1 MQIKRLTPILNY
13 VGLLLLAL
21 LMMIVM
27 DQPAHASSQWKNLQG
42 SPECGGVDKRG
53 NLQEPCGRVSAKFQ
67 SKAVGKCPDG
77 SFFDLGTWT
86 CYACPD
92 GYNRNAKSISGEKAC
107 DKPTGVKQLL
117 SATFLGKKECPAGSF
132 LDKRNGGECWSCPKG
147 YGRTAASVDKWN
159 ACGMVLKK
167 AVSATFEGRA
177 CPQDSFTDP
186 RNGGE
191 CWSCPEG
198 FNRTAN
204 AVTGK
209 NACVKTIDFL
219 PATKITALTCPAG
232 QIFDFIDGGTCWS
245 CPDTYLRT
253 SFSVKSAKAC
263 KATEM
268 KWISPNRD
276 MPGLFGLSPAVEEL
290 ALELVRDRTEI
301 DEIIAQTVLELDDT
315 TLEELS
321 YTEWLL
327 IENEPWRSEALSA
340 LIAQRLM
347 KAATTAPGQRTALEK
362 RLLEDVGKQI
372 QWNRQ
377 FLASQLRQLFNNWQ
391 KTKDLE
397 FAESSS
403 HNMLAFAGSVT
414 EPPNFNEVLSATLQ
428 AGTMAGTFGSGVG
441 VGFFLRT
448 FKAVFPYRRFVS
460 KAGTKAGAAIAGQ
473 AAKAA
478 TQSTKV
484 LTTIVTPLGKI
495 SVTMT
500 RLVTGASG
508 PVMTAVTTAITIAM
522 ELDKF
527 IKIEAAEGKIRQ
539 AETIASRPA
548 DIALMLQEKAGDEQ
562 LMYHWTILTAGDTR
576 PSANYAR
583 AIASIKAGG
592 SVAASTGPVMPVIVG
607 GTAYDG
613 GKAAI
618 AAESKVLN
626 DGLKKQEAKVP
637 GTFRLEF
644 TASPGLCLVK
654 QGGDSLVAVL
664 GECKTPEAP
673 WVFPNART
681 RELVVIDNYCLSI
694 EAKQLGVN
702 DPVWI
707 RKCSNANL
715 KTWGL
720 DQVGQ
725 IRYVGTGRRM
735 CMTVAD
741 AKPAIGSVVKME
753 PCKVRRIESQVWRP
767 WTYAG

>member
-1 MQIKRLTPILNY
+1 MQIRRLTPILNY
-13 VGLLLLAL
+13 AGLLLLAL

-27 DQPAHASSQWKNLQG
+27 DRPAHASSQWKNLQG
-42 SPECGGVDKRG
+42 TPECGGVDKRG
-53 NLQEPCGRVSAKFQ
+53 KLQEPCGRVSAKFE

-77 SFFDLGTWT
+77 SFFDLGTWS

-92 GYNRNAKSISGEKAC
+92 GYNRNAKSISGDKAC
-107 DKPTGVKQLL
+107 DRPMKSTQHVT
-117 SATFLGKKECPAGSF
+117 ATFLGKKECPAGSF

-198 FNRTAN
+198 FNRTAT
-204 AVTGK
+204 AVTGNK
-209 NACVKTIDFL
+209 ACVKTIDFM

-232 QIFDFIDGGTCWS
+232 QAFDFIDGGTCWS
-245 CPDTYLRT
+245 CPETYVRT
-253 SFSVKSAKAC
+253 SFSVKGPKAC

-268 KWISPNRD
+268 KWSSPKRN

-290 ALELVRDRTEI
+290 TLELVRDRTEI
-301 DEIIAQTVLELDDT
+301 DEIIAETVHELDDT
-315 TLEELS
+315 TVEELS
-321 YTEWLL
+321 YVEWLL
-327 IENEPWRSEALSA
+327 IENEPWRSEALASV
-340 LIAQRLM
+340 IAQRLM
-347 KAATTAPGQRTALEK
+347 KAAATAPGKRTALEK
-362 RLLEDVGKQI
+362 RLLDDVGVQI

-377 FLASQLRQLFNNWQ
+377 FIASQLRQVFENWE
-391 KTKDLE
+391 KTKELE
-397 FAESSS
+397 FAEDTR
-403 HNMLAFAGSVT
+403 HNMLAFAGAIS
-414 EPPNFNEVLSATLQ
+414 EAPNFNEVLSASLQ
-428 AGTMAGTFGSGVG
+428 GGAMAGTFASGIG
-441 VGFFLRT
+441 NGFFMAS
-448 FKAVFPYRRFVS
+448 FKAFAPYRNRAAQ
-460 KAGTKAGAAIAGQ
+460 AGTEA
-473 AAKAA
+473 AAKLSA
-478 TQSTKV
+478 KV
-484 LTTIVTPLGKI
+484 LTKIVTPLGKV

-500 RLVTGASG
+500 RMVSGAAG
-508 PVMTAVTTAITIAM
+508 PALTAITTAISIAM
-522 ELDKF
+522 EIDKI

-539 AETIASRPA
+539 AELIASRPA
-548 DIALMLQEKAGDEQ
+548 DIPLLLQEKTGEEQ
-562 LMYHWTILTAGDTR
+562 FLYHWSALIAAETR

-592 SVAASTGPVMPVIVG
+592 TVAASTGPVMPVIVG

-626 DGLKKQEAKVP
+626 DGLKKQEAKVA

-654 QGGDSLVAVL
+654 QEGDSLVAVL
-664 GECKTPEAP
+664 GKCNTPEAP

-694 EAKQLGVN
+694 EAEKLGVN
-702 DPVWI
+702 DPIWI

-753 PCKVRRIESQVWRP
+753 PCKVKRIESQVWRP

>member
-1 MQIKRLTPILNY
+1 MQIRRLTPILNY
-13 VGLLLLAL
+13 AGLLLLAL
-21 LMMIVM
+21 LMTIVI
-27 DQPAHASSQWKNLQG
+27 DRPAQASSQWKNLQG
-42 SPECGGVDKRG
+42 GPECGGVDRSGK
-53 NLQEPCGRVSAKFQ
+53 LQEPCERVSAKFEK
-67 SKAVGKCPDG
+67 KAVGKCPDG
-77 SFFDLGTWT
+77 SFFDLGTWS

-92 GYNRNAKSISGEKAC
+92 GYNRNAKNISGDKAC
-107 DKPTGVKQLL
+107 DRPMKSTQHMT
-117 SATFLGKKECPAGSF
+117 ATFLGKKECPAGSF

-177 CPQDSFTDP
+177 CPQEAFTDP

-219 PATKITALTCPAG
+219 PAEKITALTCPAG

-253 SFSVKSAKAC
+253 SFSVKSTKAC

-276 MPGLFGLSPAVEEL
+276 LPGLFGLSPAVEEL

-301 DEIIAQTVLELDDT
+301 DAILADTLPEFEET
-315 TLEELS
+315 TLEEFS
-321 YTEWLL
+321 YVEWLL

-340 LIAQRLM
+340 VIANRVM
-347 KAATTAPGQRTALEK
+347 KAAKTAPGKRTALEK
-362 RLLEDVGKQI
+362 RLLEDIGKQI

-377 FLASQLRQLFNNWQ
+377 FIASQLRQLFVNWQ

-397 FAESSS
+397 FAERSS
-403 HNMLAFAGSVT
+403 HNMLAFAGAIS

-428 AGTMAGTFGSGVG
+428 AGAMTGAIGSGVG
-441 VGFFLRT
+441 TGFFMAS
-448 FKAVFPYRRFVS
+448 FKALAPYRNRAAQEVV
-460 KAGTKAGAAIAGQ
+460 KTGIGEATKVIT
-473 AAKAA
+473 K
-478 TQSTKV
+478 SPKV
-484 LTTIVTPLGKI
+484 LTTIVTPLGKV

-500 RLVTGASG
+500 RLLSGASG
-508 PVMTAVTTAITIAM
+508 PIMTAVTTAITLAM

-548 DIALMLQEKAGDEQ
+548 DIALLLQEKAGDEQ
-562 LMYHWTILTAGDTR
+562 FMYHWTILTSGDTR
-576 PSANYAR
+576 PSAKYAR
-583 AIASIKAGG
+583 TIAAIKAGG
-592 SVAASTGPVMPVIVG
+592 EVAESTGPVMPVIVG

-618 AAESKVLN
+618 AVESTFLT
-626 DGLKKQEAKVP
+626 DRLKKQQAKVA

-664 GECKTPEAP
+664 GECNRPEAP

-681 RELVVIDNYCLSI
+681 RELVVIDNYCLSV
-694 EAKQLGVN
+694 EAEKLGVN

-715 KTWGL
+715 KTWDL
-720 DQVGQ
+720 EKLGQ
-725 IRYVGTGRRM
+725 IRFVGTGKRM

-741 AKPAIGSVVKME
+741 AKPAIGSMVKME
-753 PCKVRRIESQVWRP
+753 PCKVKRIESQVWRP
-767 WTYAG
+767 WTFAG

>member
-1 MQIKRLTPILNY
+1 MQIKRLTPILNCA
-13 VGLLLLAL
+13 GLLLLAL
-21 LMMIVM
+21 LMTIVI

-53 NLQEPCGRVSAKFQ
+53 NLQEPCGRVSAKFEA
-67 SKAVGKCPDG
+67 KAVGKCPDG
-77 SFFDLGTWT
+77 SFFDLGTWS

-92 GYNRNAKSISGEKAC
+92 GYNRNAKSISGDKAC
-107 DKPTGVKQLL
+107 DRPMKSTQHMT
-117 SATFLGKKECPAGSF
+117 ATFLGKKECPAGSF

-147 YGRTAASVDKWN
+147 YGRTAASVDAWN

-167 AVSATFEGRA
+167 AVSATFNGRA
-177 CPQDSFTDP
+177 CPEEAFTDP

-219 PATKITALTCPAG
+219 PAQKITALTCPAG

-253 SFSVKSAKAC
+253 SFSVKSTKAC

-276 MPGLFGLSPAVEEL
+276 LPGLFGLSPVIEEL

-301 DEIIAQTVLELDDT
+301 DAILADTLPEFEET
-315 TLEELS
+315 TLEEFS
-321 YTEWLL
+321 YVEWLL

-340 LIAQRLM
+340 VIANRVM
-347 KAATTAPGQRTALEK
+347 KAAKTAPGKRTALEK
-362 RLLEDVGKQI
+362 RLLEDIGKQI

-377 FLASQLRQLFNNWQ
+377 FIASQLRQLFVNWQ

-397 FAESSS
+397 FAERSS
-403 HNMLAFAGSVT
+403 HNMLAFAGAIS

-428 AGTMAGTFGSGVG
+428 AGAMTGALGSGVG
-441 VGFFLRT
+441 TGFFMAS
-448 FKAVFPYRRFVS
+448 FKALAPYRNRVAHEVV
-460 KAGTKAGAAIAGQ
+460 KTGIGEATKVIA
-473 AAKAA
+473 K
-478 TQSTKV
+478 SPKV
-484 LTTIVTPLGKI
+484 LTTIVTPLGKV

-500 RLVTGASG
+500 RLLSGASG
-508 PVMTAVTTAITIAM
+508 PIMTAVTTAITLAM

-548 DIALMLQEKAGDEQ
+548 DIALLLQEKAGDEQ
-562 LMYHWTILTAGDTR
+562 FMYHWTILTAGDTR

-583 AIASIKAGG
+583 AIAAIKEGG
-592 SVAASTGPVMPVIVG
+592 EVAASTGPVMPVIVG

-626 DGLKKQEAKVP
+626 DGLKKQQAKVP

-654 QGGDSLVAVL
+654 QEGDSLVAVL
-664 GECKTPEAP
+664 GECNTPEAP

-681 RELVVIDNYCLSI
+681 RELAVIDNYCLSI

-715 KTWGL
+715 KTWDL
-720 DQVGQ
+720 EKLGQ
-725 IRYVGTGRRM
+725 IRFVGTGKRM

-753 PCKVRRIESQVWRP
+753 PCKVKRIESQVWRP
-767 WTYAG
+767 WTFAG

>member
-1 MQIKRLTPILNY
+1 MQIRRLTPILNY
-13 VGLLLLAL
+13 AGLLLLAL

-42 SPECGGVDKRG
+42 GPECGGVDKRG

-92 GYNRNAKSISGEKAC
+92 GYKRNAKSISGEKAC

-232 QIFDFIDGGTCWS
+232 QVFDFIDGGTCWS
-245 CPDTYLRT
+245 CPETYVRT
-253 SFSVKSAKAC
+253 SFSVKSPKAC

-276 MPGLFGLSPAVEEL
+276 LPGLFGLSPAVEEL
-290 ALELVRDRTEI
+290 TLELVRDRTEI
-301 DEIIAQTVLELDDT
+301 DKIIAATVPEIKNT
-315 TLEELS
+315 TVEELS
-321 YTEWLL
+321 YVEWLL

-340 LIAQRLM
+340 VIAARIM
-347 KAATTAPGQRTALEK
+347 KAAKTPPGKRTALEK
-362 RLLEDVGKQI
+362 RLLEDVGEKI

-377 FLASQLRQLFNNWQ
+377 FIASQLRQLFVNWE
-391 KTKDLE
+391 KTNELE
-397 FAESSS
+397 FVARGGQ
-403 HNMLAFAGSVT
+403 NMMAFASSVT
-414 EPPNFNEVLSATLQ
+414 EPPNFNEVLTATLQ
-428 AGTMAGTFGSGVG
+428 GGAMAGTFGSGIG
-441 VGFFLRT
+441 IGYFLQT
-448 FKAVFPYRRFVS
+448 FKGVFPNHRTV
-460 KAGTKAGAAIAGQ
+460 AGNRGT
-473 AAKAA
+473 
-478 TQSTKV
+478 T
-484 LTTIVTPLGKI
+484 LTTIITPYGKVP
-495 SVTMT
+495 VTMT
-500 RLVTGASG
+500 RLVTAATA
-508 PVMTAVTTAITIAM
+508 PAMTAVTTAIVIGM

-539 AETIASRPA
+539 AETIASRPV
-548 DIALMLQEKAGDEQ
+548 DIALLLQEKAGEQQ
-562 LMYHWTILTAGDTR
+562 LMYHWIILTAGDTR

-583 AIASIKAGG
+583 VIASIKADGN
-592 SVAASTGPVMPVIVG
+592 VAASTGPVMPVIVG
-607 GTAYDG
+607 GTAYDD

-626 DGLKKQEAKVP
+626 DALKKQEANAAW
-637 GTFRLEF
+637 TFRLEF
-644 TASPGLCLVK
+644 TARPGLCLVK
-654 QGGDSLVAVL
+654 QEDDSLAAVL
-664 GECKTPEAP
+664 GECTTPEAP

-681 RELVVIDNYCLSI
+681 RELVVADDHCLSI
-694 EAKQLGVN
+694 EAEKLGAN
-702 DPVWI
+702 DPVWF
-707 RKCSNANL
+707 RKCSNANH

-767 WTYAG
+767 WTFAG